1 MEPVPSVDP
10 WSNLLREV
18 TLLSNQ
24 LRRSAMYDEPSSL
37 LAAPEGRLLHCFRQF
52 GPQTVPQIAR
62 ANTTSRQNVQIQVNR
77 LTAGGWLELTGNPA
91 HRRSALVCL
100 TRQGRAALAS
110 TTDKDSKFI
119 EALRSRFPDFDPRA
133 TTALLQQI
141 REQLSEPRPGGDVAV
156 SDRESESRRVA
167 SPRQKTTPRTNVPD
181 VVGPKDSARA
191 AELRQPIREVEE
203 PAELPV
209 NLL

>member
-1 MEPVPSVDP
+1 MDLATQADP
-10 WSNLLREV
+10 WSDLLREV
-18 TLLSNQ
+18 TFLSNQ
-24 LRRSAMYDEPSSL
+24 LRRSAMYEEPSGL
-37 LAAPEGRLLHCFRQF
+37 LAAPEGRLLHCLQQF

-62 ANTTSRQNVQIQVNR
+62 ANATSRQNVQIQVNR
-77 LTAGGWLELTGNPA
+77 LIAGGWLELTTNPA
-91 HRRSALVCL
+91 HKRSALVCL

-141 REQLSEPRPGGDVAV
+141 REQLSEPRPGGEAAV
-156 SDRESESRRVA
+156 SDRAREPRRVA
-167 SPRQKTTPRTNVPD
+167 SSREKTTPRTKVPD
-181 VVGPKDSARA
+181 VAGPKDSTRA

>member
-1 MEPVPSVDP
+1 
-10 WSNLLREV
+10 
-18 TLLSNQ
+18 
-24 LRRSAMYDEPSSL
+24 
-37 LAAPEGRLLHCFRQF
+37 
-52 GPQTVPQIAR
+52 
-62 ANTTSRQNVQIQVNR
+62 
-77 LTAGGWLELTGNPA
+77 
-91 HRRSALVCL
+91 LVCL

-141 REQLSEPRPGGDVAV
+141 REQLSEPRPGGEVAV
-156 SDRESESRRVA
+156 ADRDAESLRVA
-167 SPRQKTTPRTNVPD
+167 SPRTKATSRTKVRNVAEPTGPTR
-181 VVGPKDSARA
+181 VGES
-191 AELRQPIREVEE
+191 RQPLKEEEE